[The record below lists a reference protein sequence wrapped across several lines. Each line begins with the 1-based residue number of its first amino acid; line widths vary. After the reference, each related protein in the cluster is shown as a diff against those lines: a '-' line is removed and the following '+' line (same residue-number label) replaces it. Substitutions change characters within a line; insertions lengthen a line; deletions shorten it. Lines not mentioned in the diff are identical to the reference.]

1 MILRTLSKVIIIV
14 ILTFSMYLFFAGHN
28 NPGGGFIGALM
39 TSAALIL
46 MAISFGMD
54 TVRKVLPVNYRMITA
69 VGLLIAILTAAG
81 SFVFGAPFLSH
92 AFGHFDLPIMGDTE
106 LATAVLFDL
115 GVYLAVVGVTMSIIF
130 TIGGMS
136 EMELIMAVAVGILF
150 TIGVYL
156 ILSKSLLRIVLGT
169 SLLTHG
175 VHLLLLTMA
184 GLKTGA
190 APVLGGKAET
200 YVDPLPQALI
210 LTSIVISFG
219 VTAFFFV
226 LAYRSYQT
234 LGTDEI
240 DSVKG
245 EEQ

>member
-1 MILRTLSKVIIIV
+1 
-14 ILTFSMYLFFAGHN
+14 
-28 NPGGGFIGALM
+28 
-39 TSAALIL
+39 
-46 MAISFGMD
+46 
-54 TVRKVLPVNYRMITA
+54 
-69 VGLLIAILTAAG
+69 
-81 SFVFGAPFLSH
+81 
-92 AFGHFDLPIMGDTE
+92 
-106 LATAVLFDL
+106 
-115 GVYLAVVGVTMSIIF
+115 
-130 TIGGMS
+130 
-136 EMELIMAVAVGILF
+136 MELIMAVAVGILF

-156 ILSKSLLRIVLGT
+156 ILSRRLLRIVLGT

-190 APVLGGKAET
+190 APVLGNKAEA

-234 LGTDEI
+234 LGTDEM

-245 EEQ
+245 EEE